1 MYTLLISEDNNI
13 VTTKYETLMQR
24 SDFNNIQILIP
35 SLFKGV
41 DISNATLWLK
51 YILPVSKKIRMVQ
64 LILNSAN
71 YDGDFLQYIIPA
83 NTQLTAEAGEVEI
96 TVTIVK
102 LVYEEDT
109 DTKKAGIES
118 TKVGFIKIT
127 PIAQWLNFDPDEML
141 DPIDQRLIM
150 LEARQKDQDALNQ
163 EMFESMARDIVI
175 DEDTNKLI
183 LDSNSGLLGNGVD
196 INKLITLVGTAIVG
210 EDLDGVNDGVTHLD
224 NLQGVQVINLDKLV

>member
-13 VTTKYETLMQR
+13 VTTNYETLMQR

-64 LILNSAN
+64 LKLNSAN
-71 YDGDFLQYIIPA
+71 YNGDFLQYIIPA

-118 TKVGFIKIT
+118 TKAGVIKIT

-183 LDSNSGLLGNGVD
+183 LDSNSGFLGNGVD

-210 EDLDGVNDGVTHLD
+210 DDLDGVNDGVTHLD
-224 NLQGVQVINLDKLV
+224 NLQGVQVINLDKLI

>member
-1 MYTLLISEDNNI
+1 MYTLLISEDNSI
-13 VTTKYETLMQR
+13 ITTKYETLMQR
-24 SDFNNIQILIP
+24 SNFNNIQILIP
-35 SLFKGV
+35 SLFKGI
-41 DISNATLWLK
+41 DISDATLWLK
-51 YILPVSKKIRMVQ
+51 YILPVSKKIRMVR
-64 LILNSAN
+64 LTLKNSN
-71 YDGDFLQYIIPA
+71 YRGNFLQYIIPA
-83 NTQLTAEAGEVEI
+83 NTLLTAEAGEVEI

-109 DTKKAGIES
+109 DTKKAGVET

-163 EMFESMARDIVI
+163 EMFESIARDIVI
-175 DEDTNKLI
+175 DKDNNKLK
-183 LDSNSGLLGNGVD
+183 LDSNSGLIGDGVD
-196 INKLITLVGTAIVG
+196 LNELTTIIETAIVG

-224 NLQGVQVINLDKLV
+224 NLQGVHVINLDKLV